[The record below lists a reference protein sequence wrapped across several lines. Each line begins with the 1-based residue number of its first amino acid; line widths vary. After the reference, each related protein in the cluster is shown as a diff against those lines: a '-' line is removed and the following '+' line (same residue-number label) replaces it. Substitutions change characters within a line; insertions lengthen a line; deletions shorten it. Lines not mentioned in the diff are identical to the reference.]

1 MKKKDLTFIL
11 GLTLFAA
18 IIWIIVELIMIK
30 LQFPRHFYIIWRVL
44 VVVVTCIIS
53 VWHGFKEDDEEIQA
67 RQNKYKRKK
76 SKK

>member
-1 MKKKDLTFIL
+1 MKKKDITFIL
-11 GLTLFAA
+11 GLTLLAA

-53 VWHGFKEDDEEIQA
+53 VWHGFKEDDGEIQA

>member
-11 GLTLFAA
+11 GLTLLAA

-53 VWHGFKEDDEEIQA
+53 VWHGFNEEIQA